1 MSNIY
6 RIHVT
11 GEDRPGLTTALAG
24 ALARYNV
31 EVLDINQADIH
42 QALLLGMLI
51 RIPEGESA
59 DWALDDLR
67 ATAGGLGLKVRCTQI
82 DREQYN
88 AWVAVQGKPRY
99 IITLLAR
106 HITADRIAQV
116 SQAIW
121 EQGLNIDR
129 MTRLSGR
136 PPLEANNGLRRACV
150 ELSLRGEP
158 ADEAALHARLM
169 HLSRRIDADIAWQ
182 LDDAYRRTRRLACF
196 DMDSTLIQHEV
207 IDELAAEAGV
217 GEQVKAVTEQAMQG
231 ELDFDQSL
239 QKRVAQLE
247 GLDEGALQRVA
258 ERLQLTEGAETLM
271 GNLHEFGYKT
281 AIISGGFG
289 YFGRYL
295 QQRLGVDYVCANEL
309 EIKDGKLTGRV
320 EGPIVNGQRKAELVR
335 ELAGKE
341 GIKLAQVVAVG
352 DGANDLP
359 MLNAAGLG
367 IAFHAKPIV
376 QQTAEQQIS
385 TLGLDAILY
394 MLGMRDRDLIQE
406 TAPPAPSQPTG

>member
-1 MSNIY
+1 MSSIH

-11 GEDRPGLTTALAG
+11 GNDRSGLTAALSG

-42 QALLLGMLI
+42 QALLMGMLI
-51 RIPEGESA
+51 RIPGSE
-59 DWALDDLR
+59 DLNRVLDDLR
-67 ATAGGLGLKVRCTQI
+67 ATAGGLGLKVRTTEVT
-82 DREQYN
+82 DAQYED
-88 AWVAVQGKPRY
+88 WVAAQGKPRY

-106 HITADRIAQV
+106 TITAERIAHV

-129 MTRLSGR
+129 ITRLSGR
-136 PPLEANNGLRRACV
+136 PPLHVNSAPRRACV

-158 ADEAALHARLM
+158 ADENALHARLM
-169 HLSRRIDADIAWQ
+169 HLSHYIDADLAWQ

-217 GEQVKAVTEQAMQG
+217 GEQVRAVTEQAMRG
-231 ELDFDQSL
+231 ELDFDASL

-247 GLDEGALQRVA
+247 GLDEAALHRVA
-258 ERLQLTEGAETLM
+258 ERLQFTEGARTLM
-271 GNLHEFGYKT
+271 SNLHEFGYKT
-281 AIISGGFG
+281 AVISGGFG

-295 QQRLGVDYVCANEL
+295 QQTLDLDYVCANEL
-309 EIKDGKLTGRV
+309 EIENGKLTGRV
-320 EGPIVNGQRKAELVR
+320 RGPIVNGERKAELVR
-335 ELAGKE
+335 ELAAKE

-376 QQTAEQQIS
+376 QQTAGQQIS

-394 MLGMRDRDLIQE
+394 MLGMRDRDLVQD
-406 TAPPAPSQPTG
+406 PAHQPQ

>member
-1 MSNIY
+1 MSSIY

-11 GEDRPGLTTALAG
+11 GDDRPGLTAALTA
-24 ALARYNV
+24 ALARHEV

-42 QALLLGMLI
+42 ELLLMGMLI
-51 RIPEGESA
+51 RIPDSEKSE
-59 DWALDDLR
+59 WVLDDLS
-67 ATAGGLGLKVRCTQI
+67 ATAGGLGLKVKSTAI
-82 DREQYN
+82 SDEQYEH
-88 AWVAVQGKPRY
+88 WVAAQGKPRY

-106 HITADRIAQV
+106 KITADRIAQV
-116 SQAIW
+116 AQAIW

-129 MTRLSGR
+129 ITRLSGR
-136 PPLEANNGLRRACV
+136 PSLEPSSAPPRACV

-158 ADEAALHARLM
+158 ADEDAMHARLM

-182 LDDAYRRTRRLACF
+182 LDNAYRRTRRLACF
-196 DMDSTLIQHEV
+196 DMDSTLIQAEV

-217 GEQVKAVTEQAMQG
+217 GDQVKAVTEQAMRG

-247 GLDEGALQRVA
+247 GLEEAALQRVA

-271 GNLHEFGYKT
+271 ANLHEFGYKT
-281 AIISGGFG
+281 AILSGGFS

-295 QQRLGVDYVCANEL
+295 QEKLGVDYVCANEL
-309 EIKDGKLTGRV
+309 EIEDGKLTGRV
-320 EGPIVNGQRKAELVR
+320 TGTIVNGQRKAELLR
-335 ELAGKE
+335 ELAEQE
-341 GIKLAQVVAVG
+341 GIKLAQTVAVG

-376 QQTAEQQIS
+376 QQTAEHQIS

-394 MLGMRDRDLIQE
+394 MLGMRDRDLVQD
-406 TAPPAPSQPTG
+406 AAAVQ

>member
-1 MSNIY
+1 MSEIH

-11 GEDRPGLTTALAG
+11 GDDRPGLTTALTG
-24 ALARYNV
+24 ALARHDV
-31 EVLDINQADIH
+31 EVLDVNQADIH
-42 QALLLGMLI
+42 EFLLLGMLI
-51 RIPEGESA
+51 RIPDASDTEA
-59 DWALDDLR
+59 ALDDLR
-67 ATAGGLGLKVRCTQI
+67 ATAGGLGLKVRSTQI
-82 DREQYN
+82 GDHQYEQ
-88 AWVAVQGKPRY
+88 WVAMQGKPRY

-106 HITADRIAQV
+106 TITAERIAQV

-129 MTRLSGR
+129 ITRLSGR
-136 PPLEANNGLRRACV
+136 PPLKANSGPRRACV
-150 ELSLRGEP
+150 ELSIRGQP

-169 HLSRRIDADIAWQ
+169 HLSHRIDADIAWQ

-207 IDELAAEAGV
+207 IDELAEEAGV
-217 GEQVKAVTEQAMQG
+217 AEQVKAVTERAMQG
-231 ELDFDQSL
+231 ELDFDASL
-239 QKRVAQLE
+239 QQRVAQLE
-247 GLDEGALQRVA
+247 GLEEAALQRVA
-258 ERLQLTEGAETLM
+258 ERLHLTEGAETLM

-289 YFGRYL
+289 YFGRHL
-295 QQRLGVDYVCANEL
+295 QQKLDIDYVWANEL
-309 EIKDGKLTGRV
+309 EIENGKLTGRV
-320 EGPIVNGQRKAELVR
+320 KGPIVNGQRKAELVQ
-335 ELAGKE
+335 EMAQKE
-341 GIKLAQVVAVG
+341 GIKLKQVVAVG

-359 MLNAAGLG
+359 MLNSAGLG

-394 MLGMRDRDLIQE
+394 MLGMRDRDLIQD
-406 TAPPAPSQPTG
+406 TAPQLQ